1 MGLFSIAKH
10 AGIVQFVHDTPNHG
24 TAYHEVTGNVVTL
37 EMTQF
42 PSALVQQNVY
52 RPVPKQFGIYHIPQF
67 QWQL

>member
-42 PSALVQQNVY
+42 PSALV
-52 RPVPKQFGIYHIPQF
+52 
-67 QWQL
+67 